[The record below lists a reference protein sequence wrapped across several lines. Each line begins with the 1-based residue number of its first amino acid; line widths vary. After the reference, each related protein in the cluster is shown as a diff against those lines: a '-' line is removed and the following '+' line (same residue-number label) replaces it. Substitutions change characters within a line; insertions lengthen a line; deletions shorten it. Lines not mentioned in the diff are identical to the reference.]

1 MCAQRSS
8 VLMHGSNR
16 PGVSLTR
23 PLHAF
28 DEGSADAPAGASSR
42 PTATQAATSH
52 DGESRDFLRC
62 GMEVLPLGW
71 CGGAPAANGATRIP
85 MAPPREPDVGVSC
98 QTTAIVPEC
107 R

>member
-8 VLMHGSNR
+8 VLMHGSRR

-23 PLHAF
+23 LSHAF
-28 DEGSADAPAGASSR
+28 DDGAADAPAGASR

-52 DGESRDFLRC
+52 DGASRNFLRC
-62 GMEVLPLGW
+62 GMEALPLG
-71 CGGAPAANGATRIP
+71 GRGAAPAANGEGPIP
-85 MAPPREPDVGVSC
+85 TPRAHEPDVCVSC